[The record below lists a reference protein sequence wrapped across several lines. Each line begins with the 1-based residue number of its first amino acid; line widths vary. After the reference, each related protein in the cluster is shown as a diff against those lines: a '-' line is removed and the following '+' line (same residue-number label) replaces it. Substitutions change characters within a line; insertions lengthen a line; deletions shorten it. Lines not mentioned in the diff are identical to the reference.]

1 MIMVQAL
8 FPLIDGLTGLIL
20 AGIEVLK
27 GYFGMKVTEYNI
39 RIQQIS
45 DEEDLNKRP
54 IGFIVEEKNE

>member
-1 MIMVQAL
+1 MVQAL

-20 AGIEVLK
+20 TGIEVLK
-27 GYFGMKVTEYNI
+27 GYFGMKVAEYNA